1 MSDSVKKYY
10 ELVEDGSIDSNDKL
24 DKKRPYI
31 YESPDKG
38 ITVYRR
44 EFNTLE
50 ERELVFNKSL
60 KTVNKDLL
68 EIVIRLAREHKDLSP
83 KLIISIA
90 EDELSVKK
98 VCDWTLSS

>member
-1 MSDSVKKYY
+1 MSDSVKKYN
-10 ELVEDGSIDSNDKL
+10 ELVEDGFIDPNKKL
-24 DKKRPYI
+24 DEKRPYI

-44 EFNTLE
+44 EFNTFE
-50 ERELVFNKSL
+50 ERELILDKST
-60 KTVNKDLL
+60 KTVSNDLL
-68 EIVIRLAREHKDLSP
+68 EIVIKLAREHKDLSP

-98 VCDWTLSS
+98 VCD